1 MKPILL
7 TDLDDTLFQTAR
19 KMSPA
24 EPKLLVA
31 KGADGQALSFFYPW
45 QQAFIDWALQQMI
58 VIPVTARGI
67 ESFKRVQIPFSY
79 GAVCLHGGVILTPQG
94 QIDPQWQTQTQA
106 LLDPYQARLSQLL
119 AQGLALGVEAGLSLR
134 AWLEEVETTAVYV
147 VFKTKAQVAEL
158 HQLRQL
164 LLKQADLAGF
174 YLHQNDNNLAL
185 IPSPISKAK
194 AVAELIQRCQA
205 LYGRRPLFG
214 MGDSLSDFEF
224 MQHCDFLAFPAKSQ
238 LAEQWHE

>member
-24 EPKLLVA
+24 EPKRLVA
-31 KGADGQALSFFYPW
+31 NGADGQALSFFYPW
-45 QQAFIDWALQQMI
+45 QQSFIDWALQQMI

-79 GAVCLHGGVILTPQG
+79 GAVCLHGGVILTPEGELEPKWQA
-94 QIDPQWQTQTQA
+94 QTQM
-106 LLDPYQARLSQLL
+106 LLAPYQARLLNLL
-119 AQGLALGVEAGLSLR
+119 AQGLALGDQAGLSLR
-134 AWLEEVETTAVYV
+134 GWLETVDATAVYA
-147 VFKTKAQVAEL
+147 VFKTKAQVSEL
-158 HQLRQL
+158 DQVKQL
-164 LLKQADLAGF
+164 LLAQADLEGF

-194 AVAELIQRCQA
+194 AVAEVIKQCQA
-205 LYGRRPLFG
+205 MYGRRPLLG
-214 MGDSLSDFEF
+214 MGDSLSDFDF
-224 MQHCDFLAFPAKSQ
+224 MKQCDFLAFPAKSQ
-238 LAEQWHE
+238 LAGQWHG